1 MKKFFTNIALALLAV
16 LVMAIGL
23 YVLFYIVLAAGLLLL
38 SHIVVWHVARLYGR
52 WLRWKDDRAHQAFID
67 DVIRTARR
75 SRPASANI
83 IID

>member
-38 SHIVVWHVARLYGR
+38 SHVIVWHAARLYGR

-67 DVIRTARR
+67 EVASAARR
-75 SRPASANI
+75 TRPAHSTI
-83 IID
+83 IR